1 MNKDSLL
8 IDADSIIYKA
18 IYRKK
23 EEDTIEDVYASF
35 CAIVSD
41 INRAYYNF
49 SRYLDEI
56 KVENMNY
63 FIFFSTKKSWRNDYY
78 SNYKSKR
85 KLRNPMVAE
94 IKKMALTRLRD
105 KIIVKANTEADDL
118 VIYYQSIY
126 GCRIAAMDKDV
137 LNASIN
143 KCYNYNQYGWRSGKD
158 KWEIEK
164 WYAKQ
169 ALMGDSTD
177 GIPGASGIGEVKA
190 DKFIDKTKDYLNWNK
205 FVKLFDGD
213 EEEALTMM
221 NLVRMDLL
229 TIKKGKVK
237 VNHWYPEDSEYW
249 Q

>member
-1 MNKDSLL
+1 MNNATLL

-18 IYRKK
+18 IYRSKA
-23 EEDTIEDVYASF
+23 EDTIEDT
-35 CAIVSD
+35 C
-41 INRAYYNF
+41 
-49 SRYLDEI
+49 
-56 KVENMNY
+56 
-63 FIFFSTKKSWRNDYY
+63 FIFCGIIADILKQHFTMARHFPEITIGELNHRIVLSTKKSWRNDYY
-78 SNYKSKR
+78 ADYKSKR
-85 KLRNPMVAE
+85 KLRNPKVAE
-94 IKKMALTRLRD
+94 LKKMIHGRLRD
-105 KIIVKANTEADDL
+105 KVIVKPNTEADDL

-126 GCRIAAMDKDV
+126 GCWIAAMDKDV
-137 LNASIN
+137 INASTT
-143 KCYNYNQYGWRSGKD
+143 KCYNYDKYRWMGSKD

-177 GIPGASGIGEVKA
+177 GIPGASGVGEVKA
-190 DKFIDKTKDYLNWNK
+190 DKFIAKTKDYLNWNK

-237 VNHWYPEDSEYW
+237 INHWYPEDSEYW